1 MINFDIKNIG
11 IVTHYDLDGFGCYET
26 LKSFLGLENIP
37 MEYSYAPESSATF
50 NLSVKLLRDNPNITT
65 LFITDRDINSYHIK
79 KLREVYQELKE
90 TEDMF
95 EPLSII
101 HIDHHKNSKHF
112 NVENVIGYY
121 GRNPDVDFSKSA
133 AELTIEF
140 CELFLLD
147 YKEVKL
153 SDWYETI
160 YTMSLV
166 GDWDTF
172 RWKILSDKSRI
183 MQVKGLMAIEK
194 IYGSENVFE
203 KIRSFN
209 SDHSLK
215 SDTEEFIYYSNRVYK
230 EYKNILNKE
239 YEKAMKDK
247 IEFIKEDKKVAIVYN
262 VNTLYFSLLAN
273 RFFESENSEP
283 ILLSIYPSGLISV
296 RGDNVRNRINLQE
309 LMYKT
314 PGGGGGHFN
323 AAGGKILEE
332 LDKEFISDDRTKEF
346 EFRDEEHKKE
356 LTSKLLKF
364 LEENL

>member
-1 MINFDIKNIG
+1 MMDNFDIKNIG
-11 IVTHYDLDGFGCYET
+11 MITHYDLDGFGCYEA
-26 LKSFLGLENIP
+26 LKSFLGLESIP
-37 MEYSYAPESSATF
+37 LEYSYAPESTATF
-50 NLSVKLLRDNPNITT
+50 NLAIKLLGYNPNIKT

-79 KLREVYQELKE
+79 KLRESYPELK
-90 TEDMF
+90 
-95 EPLSII
+95 IV

-112 NVENVIGYY
+112 NVENTVGYY
-121 GRNPDVDFSKSA
+121 GRNPDTDFSKSA
-133 AELTIEF
+133 AELTVEF

-147 YKEVKL
+147 YRQIKL
-153 SDWYETI
+153 SDWYEVI
-160 YTMSLV
+160 HTMSLV

-172 RWKILSDKSRI
+172 RWKILSDKYRI

-209 SDHSLK
+209 NNNSLK
-215 SDTEEFIYYSNRVYK
+215 SDSEEFIHYSNRVYK

-247 IEFIKEDKKVAIVYN
+247 IVYTKEDKKVAIVYN
-262 VNTLYFSLLAN
+262 INTLYFSLLAN